1 MKWENTKAYR
11 AVKKS
16 LLESL
21 ERRGLTEQ
29 VFLDKA
35 EEYMALWVQFH
46 RLKQDAE
53 ERGVTVFDPKRGMN
67 VENRSVA
74 LGVQVSKQMLSI
86 YTALGYKALAKKS
99 PGEAGAQAED
109 LSPLAELLR

>member
-1 MKWENTKAYR
+1 MKWENTKAYK
-11 AVKKS
+11 AVKES

-53 ERGVTVFDPKRGMN
+53 ERGVTVFDPKRGIN

-86 YTALGYKALAKKS
+86 YTALGYKAIAREN
-99 PGEAGAQAED
+99 PDETGQQAED
-109 LSPLAELLR
+109 LTPLAELLK

>member
-1 MKWENTKAYR
+1 MKWENTKTYR

-21 ERRGLTEQ
+21 EQRGLTEP

-86 YTALGYKALAKKS
+86 YTALGYKTLARRS
-99 PGEAGAQAED
+99 PAGEQAED
-109 LSPLAELLR
+109 LTALAELLR